1 MGPGKAFELF
11 VKRILVNIGFSE
23 VVSEGLYIY
32 DGTPGP
38 NDSRIGLGPQ
48 CRCIIWSRQSK
59 LPSIQRQDFLSSAKT
74 IGQRLALM

>member
-11 VKRILVNIGFSE
+11 VKRILIHIGFSE
-23 VVSEGLYIY
+23 VVSDGLYIY
-32 DGTPGP
+32 DGAPGQM
-38 NDSRIGLGPQ
+38 IQGLGEAIMQ
-48 CRCIIWSRQSK
+48 MYYWSRQSK